1 MKRDSRKSTSISKA
15 STDKE
20 TGAFW
25 DTHSLA
31 DHWDKTQEV
40 SFEVRATRRRR
51 VTIDPDIYNQVESF
65 AHLRGI
71 SVETLVNL
79 LLAKRLRA
87 KQKSPQRVARGSRS
101 HALA

>member
-1 MKRDSRKSTSISKA
+1 MKRGNKSCTSISKA
-15 STDKE
+15 TTDKE
-20 TGAFW
+20 IGAFW

-31 DHWDKTQEV
+31 DYWDKTQEV
-40 SFEVRATRRRR
+40 SFDVRAARRRR
-51 VTIDPDIYNQVESF
+51 VTIDPDIYTQVESF

-87 KQKSPQRVARGSRS
+87 KQKPQQNNPRRSRS
-101 HALA
+101 HAIA